1 MTDLAAVILAGG
13 SASRFGGDKA
23 AFPVEGR
30 AMLAHVHDA
39 LLPLAQR
46 ILVSVGRPEQA
57 PEGLEI
63 VVDAFPDR
71 GPLAGIDAA
80 LAAADSSWVL
90 VVACDMPYITADS
103 LRLLLE
109 ARSENLDAV
118 IASDS
123 AGRLHP
129 LCACYHTSVRVT
141 VRDRLERGLLS
152 MYGLIESLPNVRKVN
167 LPDTALV
174 NVNEKPDLR

>member
-1 MTDLAAVILAGG
+1 MTDLAGVILAGG
-13 SASRFGGDKA
+13 SASRFGGSKA
-23 AFPVEGR
+23 SFPIEGR
-30 AMLAHVHDA
+30 TMLARVHDA
-39 LLPLAQR
+39 LSPLVPR
-46 ILVSVGRPEQA
+46 ILVSVGRLEQA

-63 VVDAFPDR
+63 VVDNYPDR

-80 LAAADSSWVL
+80 MAAADSSWIL
-90 VVACDMPYITADS
+90 VVACDMPYVTADI

-109 ARSENLDAV
+109 ARSESLDAV

-129 LCACYHTSVRVT
+129 LCACYRTSVRAT
-141 VRDRLERGLLS
+141 VHDRLERGLLS
-152 MYGLIESLPNVRKVN
+152 MYGLIESLPNVLEVH
-167 LPDTALV
+167 LPDAVLV